1 MGECGNY
8 IDSSIESF
16 GNREKTSPIVYF
28 MGDNLGVLKTRFL
41 IEGENGMT
49 NQSLQTSDSEI
60 IPSGTAENGTSS
72 ASHLEPNRVH
82 HGDARH
88 LLKLI
93 EPSSVALSFWS
104 PPYCVGKSYEIDLDF
119 DQWSEL
125 LKVTIDLH
133 YPVMKDG
140 GFLAINVADILA
152 FEDPEM
158 PRIQANHVS
167 GKKVKV
173 TRDEVL
179 DAQNRHPSYDK
190 YQLAALLG
198 CSEQTIDRRLKNNNV
213 RGGKYAAQTK
223 VKLTAGLI
231 SDWAESSGFYL
242 YDRRVW
248 VKDPCWANSRWHSS
262 SYRSV
267 DEWEHLL
274 IFWKPG
280 ITDVNRERLTKEE
293 WAEWGSRGVWSIPSV
308 RSNSD
313 HESQF
318 PVELPRRA
326 IRLLTEP
333 GELVLDCFIGSGTT
347 AVAAIDESRQF
358 IGFDSNLRSV
368 QMAENRIAEINMNQR
383 GRFAF

>member
-1 MGECGNY
+1 M
-8 IDSSIESF
+8 
-16 GNREKTSPIVYF
+16 
-28 MGDNLGVLKTRFL
+28 L

-49 NQSLQTSDSEI
+49 NQRLGTGDSKITSRGIEECVSFAA
-60 IPSGTAENGTSS
+60 TY
-72 ASHLEPNRVH
+72 LEANRVH
-82 HGDARH
+82 HGDSRY
-88 LLKLI
+88 LLKLV
-93 EPSSVALSFWS
+93 EPGSVALSFWS
-104 PPYCVGKSYEIDLDF
+104 PPYCVGKSYEIDSDF

-133 YPVMKDG
+133 LAVIKDG
-140 GFLAINVADILA
+140 GFLAVNVADILA
-152 FEDPEM
+152 FEDPNM

-173 TRDEVL
+173 TREEVL
-179 DAQNRHPSYDK
+179 AARNNHPSFDK

-213 RGGKYAAQTK
+213 RGGKYASQTK

-231 SDWAESSGFYL
+231 SEWAESSGFYL

-280 ITDVNRERLTKEE
+280 ITDVNRDRLTKEE

-318 PVELPRRA
+318 PVELPRRV

-347 AVAAIDESRQF
+347 AVAAIDENRQF
-358 IGFDSNLRSV
+358 IGFDSSLRSV
-368 QMAENRIAEINMNQR
+368 HMAESRIAGMNTNKR